1 MAGGRFAPRLL
12 ERLDE
17 SMTETLDRE
26 SMPEI
31 IGPHPLETE
40 GGGGHYVGTV
50 FPFDMVILSGPG
62 VHALQKMEYINRINT
77 QRAESGLAPLT
88 SEQVLNKVNNS
99 VDLIIR
105 GGGVFIR
112 PHPDQM
118 FLTFMADEIL
128 QKVVPKHRIKFLYL
142 NNETIRRAIE
152 VRGECWRINHPPKSF
167 FEERRM
173 IRESKIAIHGRPIYY
188 YNMKTGTRFLTF
200 DEFCG
205 LSQLPPGEMLAHMKE
220 IREHADRRNSRLHPE
235 LALFQADRRTL
246 SADDFKSADFGDD
259 HQQARAAHT
268 ALLER
273 FRNAVPEAY
282 RRDSHDSTDWR
293 NAMVQALSG
302 AGDEEVS
309 EAKILGLS
317 SEYFMKIQW
326 LPGARV
332 ETGGLLFDSVYEECG
347 PPSGDPAIK
356 DLCRSGSTVKE
367 FIFNAFRNSPEL
379 ESINVGRVEESLS
392 GRADIQGFRGVYILA
407 VGFRGTRENSVKII
421 RMQKRDVSQ
430 FLDEGADIGEAM
442 LRAADYTNYILD
454 RRLAC
459 RQLGLD
465 VLPLET
471 GKVSEIYCG
480 LNDAYRGMRIWSTY
494 FERDYIYGRSTEKT
508 PQECFHDPA
517 YAARF
522 ARLLGESAAKNI
534 VVGRVGSDGRP
545 LFDDG
550 DEIVQE
556 NERDL
561 PARILVGDITG
572 SFGDFETPLPGF
584 AEDYARPVKKRLP
597 LVKDKRKFVEAYLLA
612 FLEEFELIQEKYR
625 RRRRGFDTLFSH
637 EKYDSANRFPD
648 RWARTLARLDATSP
662 RELLRSIRERIQI

>member
-1 MAGGRFAPRLL
+1 
-12 ERLDE
+12 
-17 SMTETLDRE
+17 MTETLDRE

-40 GGGGHYVGTV
+40 RGGGHYVGTV
-50 FPFDMVILSGPG
+50 FPFDMVVLSGPG
-62 VHALQKMEYINRINT
+62 VHALQKMEYINRINA
-77 QRAESGLAPLT
+77 QRAESGLLPLT
-88 SEQVLNKVNNS
+88 SEKVRNKVGNS

-105 GGGVFIR
+105 GGTVFIR

-142 NNETIRRAIE
+142 NNATIRRAIE

-200 DEFCG
+200 DEFSRLG
-205 LSQLPPGEMLAHMKE
+205 DLPPRELLAHMKE
-220 IREHADRRNSRLHPE
+220 IREHAGRRNSRLHPE
-235 LALFQADRRTL
+235 LALFQADSRTL
-246 SADDFKSADFGDD
+246 SADDFKGADFGDD
-259 HQQARAAHT
+259 GEQPRKAHRD
-268 ALLER
+268 LLER
-273 FRNAVPEAY
+273 FRAAVPGEY
-282 RRDSHDSTDWR
+282 RRDSYDSTDWR

-309 EAKILGLS
+309 EARILGLS
-317 SEYFMKIQW
+317 PEYFMKIQW
-326 LPGARV
+326 LPGAHV
-332 ETGGLLFDSVYEECG
+332 ENGGLLFDSVYEECG
-347 PPSGDPAIK
+347 PLPADPVVK
-356 DLCRSGSTVKE
+356 ELCRSGSIVKE
-367 FIFNAFRNSPEL
+367 FIFNAFRNSPEM
-379 ESINVGRVEESLS
+379 ESINIGRVEESLS
-392 GRADIQGFRGVYILA
+392 GRADIQGFRGVYIMV
-407 VGFRGTRENSVKII
+407 VGFRGKRENSVKIF
-421 RMQKRDVSQ
+421 RMQKRDVWQ
-430 FLDEGADIGEAM
+430 FLDEGAGIGEAM
-442 LRAADYTNYILD
+442 PRSADYTNYILD

-465 VLPLET
+465 VLPLDT

-508 PQECFHDPA
+508 PDACFSDPA

-522 ARLLGESAAKNI
+522 ARLLGEAAAKNI
-534 VVGRVGSDGRP
+534 VVGRVGPDGRP

-556 NERDL
+556 DERGL
-561 PARILVGDITG
+561 PARIQVGDITG
-572 SFGDFETPLPGF
+572 SFGDCDTPLANF
-584 AEDYARPVKKRLP
+584 AEDYARPVKARLR
-597 LVKDKRKFVEAYLLA
+597 LVKDRRQFVDAYLLA
-612 FLEEFELIQEKYR
+612 FLEQFQLIQEKYR
-625 RRRRGFDTLFSH
+625 RRRRGFDTLFNH

-648 RWARTLARLDATSP
+648 RWACTLARLDATSP
-662 RELLRSIRERIQI
+662 REIVRSLRERIVV